1 MTNQIRPVDINSF
14 DACRETEFN
23 CQNIVRTEV
32 NNMTKQM
39 TKKTTNN
46 QSQLKFFGM
55 MISVPII
62 LMGNINPVL
71 SIGLSQQREI
81 ANSQFG
87 LDNSL
92 VSKSITDQ
100 QNNYLNINRTSIATQ
115 LTSGKSVLVESANF
129 SENTKASNL
138 EVFLSSGYYSKD
150 CRRRKVC
157 DD

>member
-1 MTNQIRPVDINSF
+1 
-14 DACRETEFN
+14 
-23 CQNIVRTEV
+23 
-32 NNMTKQM
+32 MTKQM
-39 TKKTTNN
+39 TNKTTNN

-71 SIGLSQQREI
+71 SIGLSQQLER
-81 ANSQFG
+81 ANSQS
-87 LDNSL
+87 DSNNSL
-92 VSKSITDQ
+92 VSKSIINQ
-100 QNNYLNINRTSIATQ
+100 QKNYLNINRTSIATQ

-129 SENTKASNL
+129 SEKSEANAL

>member
-1 MTNQIRPVDINSF
+1 MTNQIRPVDINSL
-14 DACRETEFN
+14 DACRKTEFN
-23 CQNIVRTEV
+23 CQNIARREV

-39 TKKTTNN
+39 SKKTTNN
-46 QSQLKFFGM
+46 QSQLKFFGI
-55 MISVPII
+55 MISVPMI
-62 LMGNINPVL
+62 LMGSINSVL
-71 SIGLSQQREI
+71 SIGLSQQLEI
-81 ANSQFG
+81 ANSQSG

-129 SENTKASNL
+129 SENTEASNL